1 MSEQNLIKMVA
12 RERKKLEAS
21 RAALIARQ
29 AEFERDL
36 ATIDRELAAVNAY
49 EKALGDGTA
58 TASTSTTGAAAA
70 KPRKTRVVGKRKVA
84 TRKAGTGKRAPR
96 RGSRREVILE
106 TLAAS
111 AEGMS
116 RGEILV
122 AMKAKGDKAAEQ
134 AISNALTAMKKAGA
148 IVSKDGR
155 YTAP

>member
-12 RERKKLEAS
+12 RERKKLESS

-36 ATIDRELAAVNAY
+36 AAIDRELAAVNAY
-49 EKALGDGTA
+49 EKALG
-58 TASTSTTGAAAA
+58 ASSAPTAA
-70 KPRKTRVVGKRKVA
+70 KPRKTRVVGKRKA
-84 TRKAGTGKRAPR
+84 TTRKAGKRAPR

-106 TLAAS
+106 TLAGS
-111 AEGMS
+111 AAGMT

-134 AISNALTAMKKAGA
+134 AISNALTAMKKAGSLIA
-148 IVSKDGR
+148 RDGR
-155 YTAP
+155 YSAG